1 MAVII
6 AGVINYFYNFNLENI
21 YIGIKNF
28 TPVATADFGHFIRLL
43 ISGLILSLIMT
54 TETLL
59 NLRASKKTNNEIKSP
74 KMPVFLVGLANLF
87 ASVTGSIA
95 GVLAKKSENGKNRFL
110 TVVEAVVLLLFVIFF
125 EKISTFIPIA
135 SISAILFIISYEAIK
150 NAILAQRI
158 KNVQSK
164 IIFSICLICSLCN
177 IILGFMIAIVFAL
190 VMKTKK

>member
-1 MAVII
+1 M
-6 AGVINYFYNFNLENI
+6 
-21 YIGIKNF
+21 
-28 TPVATADFGHFIRLL
+28 D
-43 ISGLILSLIMT
+43 SD
-54 TETLL
+54 
-59 NLRASKKTNNEIKSP
+59 
-74 KMPVFLVGLANLF
+74 
-87 ASVTGSIA
+87 
-95 GVLAKKSENGKNRFL
+95 GKNRFL

-135 SISAILFIISYEAIK
+135 SISAILFITSYEAIK

-190 VMKTKK
+190 VTKTKK